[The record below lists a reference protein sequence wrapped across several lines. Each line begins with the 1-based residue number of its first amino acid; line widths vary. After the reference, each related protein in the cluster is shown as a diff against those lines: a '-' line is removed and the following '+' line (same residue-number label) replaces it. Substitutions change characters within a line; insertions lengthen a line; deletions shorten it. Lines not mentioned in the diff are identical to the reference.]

1 MRTHRSVARETAYAQ
16 WGHEQRRNALS
27 PHAGDDMEKVQRI
40 EAALVTEGNPTN
52 RSLLL
57 RELAR
62 LREILA

>member
-1 MRTHRSVARETAYAQ
+1 MSVRGIRARDMAIAQ
-16 WGHEQRRNALS
+16 WRHDYERDAVS

-62 LREILA
+62 LREIL